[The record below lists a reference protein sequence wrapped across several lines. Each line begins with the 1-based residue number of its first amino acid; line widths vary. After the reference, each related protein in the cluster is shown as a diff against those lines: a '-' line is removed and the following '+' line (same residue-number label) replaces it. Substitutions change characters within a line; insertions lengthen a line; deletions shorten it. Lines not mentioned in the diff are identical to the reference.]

1 MKAKLIALILAL
13 FLLVPVIA
21 LADVNFILENTSDQA
36 RIVQLFWIDHP
47 HEIPGRFQIAEAALE
62 PGKSF
67 KMSNPFPPGT
77 YYAEWRLKTS
87 VDSDKG
93 LLVAVGK
100 RSRVIR
106 ITPRDVILMEAG
118 SIKRGISI

>member
-1 MKAKLIALILAL
+1 MKVKLTALIVAL

-21 LADVNFILENTSDQA
+21 LADVNFVMTNTSDQT

-47 HEIPGRFQIAEAALE
+47 HDLPDRFQIAEAVLE

-67 KMSNPFPPGT
+67 KMSNAFPPGT
-77 YYAEWRLKTS
+77 YYAEWRLTTTA
-87 VDSDKG
+87 DPDKG

-100 RSRVIR
+100 RSRVIK
-106 ITPRDVILMEAG
+106 ITPRDVVLMEAG
-118 SIKRGISI
+118 PARGGITI